1 MPSLIEY
8 ELEITELLN
17 SNVFSWSFDLD
28 EWPTSHNVEDDCIR
42 PMNESIFQIRK
53 HYRTVFPE
61 DEFAIMDDED
71 NQSSGKMFKIK
82 YSVNLLPKVGA
93 YYFKKKDPYTG
104 KWDSYVKNE
113 DVNILG
119 CMCEGDEIEIFNTD
133 CVKDVIEFKWG
144 AYGFN
149 FHLFGLIYHMA
160 YMVILFLYTNIVY
173 ISPPEHI
180 VDGKPV
186 PPYAANYDYSQINM
200 YSYFLLAGVLYP
212 ALYEIKQM
220 AGGLVD
226 YFADLGNYIDIVYIF
241 GSIAM
246 AILHMT
252 LPEGPYGPVSK
263 VMMLIVVTLAIR
275 RTFNYLRIFR
285 MFSPIVTMIFQV
297 LIDLNAFMLFFMILV
312 LLLSLMYMVIGFY
325 NPLILNYDGTGPDGK
340 PLVDFSDFQKAHVSV
355 MNTDAGETKYT
366 SLEELN

>member
-1 MPSLIEY
+1 
-8 ELEITELLN
+8 
-17 SNVFSWSFDLD
+17 
-28 EWPTSHNVEDDCIR
+28 
-42 PMNESIFQIRK
+42 
-53 HYRTVFPE
+53 
-61 DEFAIMDDED
+61 
-71 NQSSGKMFKIK
+71 
-82 YSVNLLPKVGA
+82 
-93 YYFKKKDPYTG
+93 
-104 KWDSYVKNE
+104 
-113 DVNILG
+113 
-119 CMCEGDEIEIFNTD
+119 
-133 CVKDVIEFKWG
+133 
-144 AYGFN
+144 
-149 FHLFGLIYHMA
+149 
-160 YMVILFLYTNIVY
+160 
-173 ISPPEHI
+173 
-180 VDGKPV
+180 
-186 PPYAANYDYSQINM
+186 
-200 YSYFLLAGVLYP
+200 
-212 ALYEIKQM
+212 M

-252 LPEGPYGPVSK
+252 LPQGPYGPVSK

-325 NPLILNYDGTGPDGK
+325 NPLILNYDGKGPDGK